1 MLASILLKE
10 DEELTAERL
19 EGAVR
24 ALRRIHLR
32 RQQQQVQRELKKPG
46 INEDK
51 DRLKELLRELERLSR
66 ALRDPSLAESG
77 LATDARNSRTA

>member
-1 MLASILLKE
+1 
-10 DEELTAERL
+10 
-19 EGAVR
+19 
-24 ALRRIHLR
+24 
-32 RQQQQVQRELKKPG
+32 VQRELKKAG

-77 LATDARNSRTA
+77 LAMDARNSRTA